1 MGRRNFQMKAT
12 VLENHSAAG
21 VVKRSSQQDQKVT
34 TDSYTIQVPLQ
45 VGEVGSFMMKVI
57 I

>member
-1 MGRRNFQMKAT
+1 MKAT